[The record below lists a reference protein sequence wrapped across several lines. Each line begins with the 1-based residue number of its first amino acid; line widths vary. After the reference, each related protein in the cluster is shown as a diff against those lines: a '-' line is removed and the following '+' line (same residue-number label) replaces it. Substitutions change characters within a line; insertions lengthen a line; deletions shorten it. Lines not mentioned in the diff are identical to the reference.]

1 MGSLTLIRVLLIWKK
16 RDVAVS
22 LVHPYL
28 IPCSFSANDF
38 TESIGGSSLFE
49 AKTHYCFC
57 IKHRNKIYRIHPF
70 TPATKSV
77 FFSRKYLHCLFKF
90 AGNFPAI
97 IFEKIAMQ
105 KMHIFPWF
113 SLINCAE
120 FYSAKICDAKKQR
133 NAKKKQVILPENKP
147 PPGYC

>member
-57 IKHRNKIYRIHPF
+57 IKHRNKIYRIHPL

-77 FFSRKYLHCLFKF
+77 IFSRKYLPETFLQLFLK
-90 AGNFPAI
+90 
-97 IFEKIAMQ
+97 KIAMQ

>member
-97 IFEKIAMQ
+97 IFEK
-105 KMHIFPWF
+105 
-113 SLINCAE
+113 NC
-120 FYSAKICDAKKQR
+120 
-133 NAKKKQVILPENKP
+133 NAKNAHFPMIFFDKLRRFLLCKNLRCKKTKKCKKKASDPT
-147 PPGYC
+147 